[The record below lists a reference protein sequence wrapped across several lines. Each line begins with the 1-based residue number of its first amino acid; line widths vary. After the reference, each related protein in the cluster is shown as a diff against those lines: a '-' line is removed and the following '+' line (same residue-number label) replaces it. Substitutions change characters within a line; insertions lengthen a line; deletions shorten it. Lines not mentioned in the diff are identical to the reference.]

1 MRSLPSLAFSA
12 VALRGAA
19 LAAPWRPQD
28 LQLPDPSAGGRSQV
42 FLLGPSH
49 FLPRHLEEAR
59 VESERVRPHVRR
71 LGRLSDEGGGVARPS
86 IDSMALDALPIF
98 HRSTWELLA
107 EAQRVYPRTVLLVP
121 NWYFGNRYVESLVED
136 ELFVDLPLEAYNVVR
151 EKVNDKDNQV
161 MVRHG
166 LACLHRLAGSFPHL
180 KFIFWCIARRTL
192 IPNRTSSVPW
202 EGQYLQVVS
211 RFRRHTLDVL
221 KYCDRDTFTRR
232 HMKDNNG
239 HPKRQGYDL
248 IFRLLASM
256 DRQTGITGR

>member
-1 MRSLPSLAFSA
+1 M
-12 VALRGAA
+12 
-19 LAAPWRPQD
+19 
-28 LQLPDPSAGGRSQV
+28 
-42 FLLGPSH
+42 
-49 FLPRHLEEAR
+49 
-59 VESERVRPHVRR
+59 
-71 LGRLSDEGGGVARPS
+71 
-86 IDSMALDALPIF
+86 
-98 HRSTWELLA
+98 
-107 EAQRVYPRTVLLVP
+107 
-121 NWYFGNRYVESLVED
+121 
-136 ELFVDLPLEAYNVVR
+136 DLPLEAYNVVR

-232 HMKDNNG
+232 HMKDLFFWMACSNAIPG
-239 HPKRQGYDL
+239 FRTRVLCVFSRCMERCRAVAMGGCWSVQRRTTGAVEGVVEIPPKKGSGEEYRAG
-248 IFRLLASM
+248 RGR
-256 DRQTGITGR
+256 DRIG